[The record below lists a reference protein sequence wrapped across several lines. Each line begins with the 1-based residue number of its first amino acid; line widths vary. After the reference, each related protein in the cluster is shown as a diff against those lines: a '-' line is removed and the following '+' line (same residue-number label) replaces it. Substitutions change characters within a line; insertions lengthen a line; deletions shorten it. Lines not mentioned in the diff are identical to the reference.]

1 MTTQIPESVR
11 SLFWDTDAAGLSL
24 DTDRD
29 AILGRVLEAGGLDE
43 TRWLR
48 RTIGDASIRA
58 HLHQRSGRGMAPAR
72 LRYWQV
78 MLDLP
83 AEDVDRWV
91 EAARSGVWGRRAER

>member
-1 MTTQIPESVR
+1 MQIPESVR
-11 SLFWDTDAAGLSL
+11 SLFWDTDAAGLTL
-24 DTDRD
+24 DKDRD

-48 RTIGDASIRA
+48 GTIGDAAIRA
-58 HLHQRSGRGMAPAR
+58 HLLQRSGRAIEPAR

-83 AEDVDRWV
+83 GDEVDRWV
-91 EAARSGVWGRRAER
+91 EAARSGVWGSRARR